1 MKLVKESKE
10 MSTSNIFQ
18 NRPNIT
24 PRAFR
29 SIHPLGF
36 RVVVRIR
43 KEEAVT
49 DSGLYLPEGAKTAQ
63 QESVLGEV
71 VEVASAIEM
80 DTGGQEEEVNVS
92 GVPAGSL
99 VLLPKDV
106 GIKVPW
112 DEDLRIVE
120 TKQILAIVS
129 EVDIF

>member
-1 MKLVKESKE
+1 MKSIKENKE
-10 MSTSNIFQ
+10 MSTSDILY
-18 NRPNIT
+18 NRSNIT
-24 PRAFR
+24 PRTFR

-120 TKQILAIVS
+120 TKQILAIVN
-129 EVDIF
+129 EVDIL

>member
-1 MKLVKESKE
+1 
-10 MSTSNIFQ
+10 MSTIESSSKNGIV
-18 NRPNIT
+18 
-24 PRAFR
+24 PRSIR

-36 RVVVRIR
+36 RVVVKIR
-43 KEEAVT
+43 KEETMT
-49 DSGLYLPEGAKTAQ
+49 DSGLYLPEGAKSAQ

-80 DTGGQEEEVNVS
+80 DQRGQEEEVNVS
-92 GVPAGSL
+92 GVPAGAL
-99 VLLPKDV
+99 VLLPRDA

-129 EVDIF
+129 EVDIL